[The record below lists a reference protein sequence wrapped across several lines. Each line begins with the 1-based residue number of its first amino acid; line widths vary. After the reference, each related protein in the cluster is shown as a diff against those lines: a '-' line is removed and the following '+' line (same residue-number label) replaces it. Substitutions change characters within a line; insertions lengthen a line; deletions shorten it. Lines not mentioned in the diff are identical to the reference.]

1 MAKETFIKDNILLGL
16 AFSLRGL
23 VYYHHCGNY
32 GSFQADMVQEEL
44 RILHLDPKAAAG
56 EDWHVR
62 MRVSLL
68 S

>member
-1 MAKETFIKDNILLGL
+1 MTKATLIKDSILSGL

-23 VYYHHCGNY
+23 VYYHYSGKY
-32 GSFQADMVQEEL
+32 GSFQANMVQEEL

-56 EDWHVR
+56 EDWDVR

>member
-1 MAKETFIKDNILLGL
+1 M
-16 AFSLRGL
+16 AFSFRGL
-23 VYYHHCGNY
+23 VNYHHSGKY
-32 GSFQADMVQEEL
+32 GSFQAGMVQEEL

-56 EDWHVR
+56 EDWDVR

>member
-1 MAKETFIKDNILLGL
+1 MAKATLIKESILLWL

-23 VYYHHCGNY
+23 VYYHYSGNY

-56 EDWHVR
+56 EDWDVR